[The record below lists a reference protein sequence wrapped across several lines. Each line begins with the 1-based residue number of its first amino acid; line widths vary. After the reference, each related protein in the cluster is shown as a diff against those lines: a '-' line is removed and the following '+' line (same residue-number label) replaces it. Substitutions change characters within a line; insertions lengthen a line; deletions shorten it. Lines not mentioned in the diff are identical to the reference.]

1 MRETL
6 SRRWLATL
14 SAGVS
19 PWQELKRLMTRY
31 VDPTEQLVTEI
42 FTRDINRSVA
52 FYCRL
57 GFELL
62 REDDGFV
69 ELGWEGH
76 RLFLSDEFKDKMT
89 AGIGWPQGN
98 VRVMVPN
105 VDDYWALIW
114 EMGVP
119 VLSPI
124 TDQPYGLRDFTI
136 ADPDG
141 FGVRFATR
149 IHDVAD

>member
-1 MRETL
+1 
-6 SRRWLATL
+6 
-14 SAGVS
+14 
-19 PWQELKRLMTRY
+19 MTGY
-31 VDPTEQLVTEI
+31 VDPTDQLVTEI
-42 FTRDINRSVA
+42 LTRDIRRSVA
-52 FYCRL
+52 FYCKL

-62 REDDGFV
+62 RDDGGFV

-76 RLFLSDEFKDKMT
+76 RLFLSDELKEKMN
-89 AGIGWPQGN
+89 ASAPLPQGN

-105 VDDYWALIW
+105 VDDYWALSQ
-114 EMGVP
+114 ELGAR

-141 FGVRFATR
+141 FGVRFGTR
-149 IHDVAD
+149 LSDLTG

>member
-1 MRETL
+1 
-6 SRRWLATL
+6 
-14 SAGVS
+14 
-19 PWQELKRLMTRY
+19 MTRY
-31 VDPTEQLVTEI
+31 IDPTEQLVTEI
-42 FTRDINRSVA
+42 FTRDVSRSLA
-52 FYCRL
+52 FYRKL
-57 GFELL
+57 GFKLL

-69 ELGWEGH
+69 ELSWEGH
-76 RLFLSDEFKDKMT
+76 RLFLSDELEEKMT
-89 AGIGWPQGN
+89 GEAGLPQGN

-105 VDDYWALIW
+105 VDDYWALSR
-114 EMGVP
+114 EMGAR

-149 IHDVAD
+149 LHGPAE

>member
-1 MRETL
+1 M
-6 SRRWLATL
+6 
-14 SAGVS
+14 
-19 PWQELKRLMTRY
+19 KRY

-42 FTRDINRSVA
+42 FTRDTRRSVE
-52 FYCRL
+52 FYCKL

-76 RLFLSDEFKDKMT
+76 RLFLSDELKEKMT
-89 AGIGWPQGN
+89 AGTGLPQGN
-98 VRVMVPN
+98 VRVMVPD
-105 VDDYWALIW
+105 VDEYWALSR
-114 EMGVP
+114 EMGAR

-124 TDQPYGLRDFTI
+124 TDQSYGLRDFTI

-141 FGVRFATR
+141 FGIRFGTWLN
-149 IHDVAD
+149 DLVE